1 MREFKEGFELFSSDL
16 HFKYELYYKQY
27 SELYCK
33 LYPIIIQS
41 EYVRHFIFLTDK
53 NEVTFV
59 DAPFLEISPTHR
71 VNTKIS
77 FKEGEPITVTNNQEN
92 IDTPISRFN
101 KIQLCEY
108 IIDNGQYATQELLK
122 AAVAYR
128 FAHSNYS
135 GNPDVNSSSCE
146 DIANEEEF
154 RLIGDMVKSIVKDY
168 NWLKKELKMDYNE
181 NELSSGIPIL

>member
-1 MREFKEGFELFSSDL
+1 M
-16 HFKYELYYKQY
+16 
-27 SELYCK
+27 
-33 LYPIIIQS
+33 
-41 EYVRHFIFLTDK
+41 
-53 NEVTFV
+53 TFV

-128 FAHSNYS
+128 FAYSNYS

-154 RLIGDMVKSIVKDY
+154 RLIGDMVKSIFKDY
-168 NWLKKELKMDYNE
+168 NWLKKRIEDGL
-181 NELSSGIPIL
+181 

>member
-1 MREFKEGFELFSSDL
+1 MPIVAKE
-16 HFKYELYYKQY
+16 
-27 SELYCK
+27 
-33 LYPIIIQS
+33 
-41 EYVRHFIFLTDK
+41 
-53 NEVTFV
+53 
-59 DAPFLEISPTHR
+59 
-71 VNTKIS
+71 
-77 FKEGEPITVTNNQEN
+77 
-92 IDTPISRFN
+92 DTLISRFN